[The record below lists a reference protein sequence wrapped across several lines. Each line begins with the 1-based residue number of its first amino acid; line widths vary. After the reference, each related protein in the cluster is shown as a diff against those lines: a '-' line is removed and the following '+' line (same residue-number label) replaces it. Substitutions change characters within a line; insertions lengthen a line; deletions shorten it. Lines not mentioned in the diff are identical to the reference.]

1 MTAVCAALG
10 GAVLLLLVELGV
22 WCVLRRIGA
31 RSWRGPESARSTFAT
46 VLRTMSL
53 ASGFESVVLYLRIE
67 PQSQTRV
74 ETLVIGFEEV
84 ARALDKG
91 DVLGR
96 TDAPPPLHVPLVDE
110 SYDGRA

>member
-10 GAVLLLLVELGV
+10 GAALLLLVELGL
-22 WCVLRRIGA
+22 WCVLRRVGA
-31 RSWRGPESARSTFAT
+31 RAWNGPESARSTFAT

-67 PQSQTRV
+67 PQAHTHV

-96 TDAPPPLHVPLVDE
+96 TDAPPAQNVPLLDE